1 MAAAERASR
10 LLGTKLKGTHVTG
23 ARVRSPASLH
33 GHASAGVGLQADSGA
48 SDLSD
53 VSPAVGRLSRAVRAI
68 ARGHAGLGRG
78 RGGGSQRRR
87 AGRAL
92 PVKYRRHQMTWTE
105 VTPSVLELC
114 STQAFANE
122 FLTKE
127 FKAAARHAVQTAKG
141 HLKLRHLN
149 RTSYSPQHCAE
160 LLLQGAF
167 VEVSGP
173 MCTTCR
179 LTARVRFQTTYLPG
193 WLRMRTLN

>member
-1 MAAAERASR
+1 M
-10 LLGTKLKGTHVTG
+10 L
-23 ARVRSPASLH
+23 
-33 GHASAGVGLQADSGA
+33 
-48 SDLSD
+48 
-53 VSPAVGRLSRAVRAI
+53 
-68 ARGHAGLGRG
+68 
-78 RGGGSQRRR
+78 
-87 AGRAL
+87 
-92 PVKYRRHQMTWTE
+92 E
-105 VTPSVLELC
+105 VC
-114 STQAFANE
+114 KTQDFANE

-127 FKAAARHAVQTAKG
+127 FKAAARHAVQTAKD
-141 HLKLRHLN
+141 HLRHRN

>member
-92 PVKYRRHQMTWTE
+92 PVKYRRHQMT
-105 VTPSVLELC
+105 
-114 STQAFANE
+114 
-122 FLTKE
+122 
-127 FKAAARHAVQTAKG
+127 
-141 HLKLRHLN
+141 
-149 RTSYSPQHCAE
+149 
-160 LLLQGAF
+160 
-167 VEVSGP
+167 
-173 MCTTCR
+173 
-179 LTARVRFQTTYLPG
+179 
-193 WLRMRTLN
+193 